1 MLTLVESNLQELNE
15 LAETNDK
22 TEFHIRMNT
31 AVINIIEAYQ
41 DFEAVLMSDEF
52 NDEEIHTLMYIHRDV
67 GTRNLPIPVLS
78 NTSPTNADQFLTHTI
93 LSLGKYETEID
104 ALTHRTSRG
113 CLRAVGLIG
122 D

>member
-31 AVINIIEAYQ
+31 AVINIIKAYQ
-41 DFEAVLMSDEF
+41 EFEAGLMSDEF
-52 NDEEIHTLMYIHRDV
+52 DDEEIYTLMYIHRDV
-67 GTRNLPIPVLS
+67 GTGNLPIPVLS
-78 NTSPTNADQFLTHTI
+78 NTSPTNAAQFLTHII

-104 ALTHRTSRG
+104 ALTHLTSRG

-122 D
+122 Y